1 MVVQHNMSA
10 MNANRMLGITTNSL
24 SKSTEKLSSGYRIN
38 RAADDAAGLAISE
51 KMRGQIRGLNK
62 ASSNAQ
68 DGISMIQTAEGA
80 LTETHSI
87 LQRMREL
94 AVQASNDTTTDDD
107 RTQIQNEIDQL
118 TQEVDRIA
126 NTTEFN
132 TKKLLDGSK
141 KGGVSEKAG
150 SIKTDASFK
159 NSFVSAS
166 VTTDGSAKSGIT
178 DVIRIE
184 VNTDFKEGQSTKGT
198 QKLSDDMMS
207 KITSLLT
214 DGNADTVLDKVTND
228 PSTAITF
235 GKNTSADAQST
246 SEKIKTAID
255 TVKGTLTTE
264 QANATASSQ
273 AVEANNA
280 TIEKTAENIL
290 KLAEKSK
297 AASGDTFLK
306 AGVTKD
312 DLVKA
317 ITDYKNAYV
326 TDGVLDNANK
336 AADGTSDAITSA
348 KKALTDLFSTDATSK
363 SVAGLATSDEVS
375 VAYKGFT
382 AGGTAS
388 SAEGATTIGTAVA
401 AGTGTLKAA
410 GDEVVKALETYVK
423 GIAGAEINNNIN
435 SARVDQVNDVLNTLN
450 NSDLS
455 SAIID
460 YSNALADQKT
470 VNGTTGVTDQAKA
483 EAQAKVDTA
492 KAALDKL
499 NTSSSPISVTD
510 LFGGSDA
517 SNFTIASKVDDD
529 NKLTINIKNKSGDDT
544 VITIENANQ
553 LKSGDTLTIT
563 SQAMVESEQ
572 APAGKEALRLQIGA
586 NSGQE
591 MYLGI
596 NSMKASDLNIV
607 QTKEGKEGEALDV
620 TKQSSAAM
628 SINAYDMAIQ
638 KVSTERSKMGA
649 VQNRLEHTIQN
660 LDTAAENT
668 QTAESRIRDTDM
680 ASEMV
685 NYSSSNILSQAGQ
698 SMLAQAKNSTQGIL
712 SLLQ

>member
-150 SIKTDASFK
+150 SIKTDSSFK
-159 NSFVSAS
+159 NSYVSAS
-166 VTTDGSAKSGIT
+166 VTTDGSAKSGTT

-184 VNTDFKEGQSTKGT
+184 INTDFTDGQSTKGT
-198 QKLSDDMMS
+198 QKVSDSMIDMIN
-207 KITSLLT
+207 KIVT
-214 DGNADTVLDKVTND
+214 DAKQGVKLDGVLQEGNNGQSTVTGDYASTK
-228 PSTAITF
+228 STAENV
-235 GKNTSADAQST
+235 KSAADDAKTQLAKLQS
-246 SEKIKTAID
+246 A
-255 TVKGTLTTE
+255 
-264 QANATASSQ
+264 ANNSAM
-273 AVEANNA
+273 AVESNNSS
-280 TIEKTAENIL
+280 IEKTVDNIL
-290 KLAEKSK
+290 KIANDTKTT
-297 AASGDTFLK
+297 SGETILK
-306 AGVTKD
+306 DGVTKE
-312 DLVKA
+312 DLTKA
-317 ITDYKNAYV
+317 ILNYKNAMV
-326 TDGVLDNANK
+326 ADGKHTAD
-336 AADGTSDAITSA
+336 AADGTSDNITAA
-348 KKALTDLFSTDATSK
+348 KKALTDLFTTSTAKSGGSLTAATPDVAASTMKSDNDA
-363 SVAGLATSDEVS
+363 AN
-375 VAYKGFT
+375 
-382 AGGTAS
+382 
-388 SAEGATTIGTAVA
+388 AVA
-401 AGTGTLKAA
+401 ASTAAAITGGTTTLDTIAKDII
-410 GDEVVKALETYVK
+410 GKLDTYVANM
-423 GIAGAEINNNIN
+423 AGVEIVNNVNN
-435 SARVDQVNDVLNTLN
+435 AKVDQMQEVSNILDNAE
-450 NSDLS
+450 LS
-455 SAIID
+455 TAIVD
-460 YSNALADQKT
+460 YKDALTKQSN
-470 VNGTTGVTDQAKA
+470 VNGNANSTDKAKA
-483 EAQAKVDTA
+483 EAQAKVDSA

-517 SNFTIASKVDDD
+517 SNFTIASKVDD
-529 NKLTINIKNKSGDDT
+529 NNNLTINIKNKSGDDT

-607 QTKEGKEGEALDV
+607 QTKEGKEGDSLDV

-628 SINAYDMAIQ
+628 AINAYDMAIQ

-680 ASEMV
+680 AEEMV